1 MKRIH
6 ERDNPAFLLPR
17 TRGKAPEPRPKASQ
31 PEAVTQRE
39 ACAFLD
45 AHGIAWFHMPAW
57 LLAIAFAVEKGN
69 PDPVVREAA
78 EEVRGLPDL
87 LLFYRGRAAAFE
99 LKTEIGTATKAQK
112 SWIVRL
118 NGQVCHTLADFK
130 RAVLAWKV
138 SIDAPA
144 KPTPLPD
151 TSPNPSPCDYDP
163 KTGTC
168 NC

>member
-17 TRGKAPEPRPKASQ
+17 TRGKAPEKREKASR
-31 PEAVTQRE
+31 PEAETLKD

-45 AHGIAWFHMPAW
+45 AHGIAWFHMPEW

-69 PDPVVREAA
+69 ADPVVREAA

-112 SWIVRL
+112 SWVVRL
-118 NGQVCHTLADFK
+118 NGMICHTLADFK
-130 RAVLAWKV
+130 RAVMAWKDIV
-138 SIDAPA
+138 DNA
-144 KPTPLPD
+144 
-151 TSPNPSPCDYDP
+151 
-163 KTGTC
+163 
-168 NC
+168 